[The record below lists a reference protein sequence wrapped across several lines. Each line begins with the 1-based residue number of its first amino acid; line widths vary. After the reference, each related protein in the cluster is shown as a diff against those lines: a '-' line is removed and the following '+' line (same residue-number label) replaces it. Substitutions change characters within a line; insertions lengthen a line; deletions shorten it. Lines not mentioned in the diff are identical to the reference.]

1 MHIKNAYQT
10 TTLLVNAYQK
20 FISNYYLSCKCQSTM
35 NLTCNHQY
43 CQPFSTC
50 FPPAIFT
57 QPDTT
62 VGIPVGF
69 CLGLRSSSVCV
80 FCVAF
85 IHVVKTKWGCNFW
98 YKQWRDWL
106 FVKKM
111 RTGKNTSVP
120 FHNYHAESRLGFL
133 PLPAMKLARR
143 KITSLWTFDIS
154 ADLQRARELR
164 LKLPGRYPNSTT
176 TRLASTR
183 AISWAPG
190 IR

>member
-106 FVKKM
+106 FVKKWGQEK
-111 RTGKNTSVP
+111 TLQYPSTTITPN
-120 FHNYHAESRLGFL
+120 HAWFFCHCLRWSWLGAKSQAFEL
-133 PLPAMKLARR
+133 L
-143 KITSLWTFDIS
+143 TSLQICKEHENWDWSYRVGTPI
-154 ADLQRARELR
+154 Q
-164 LKLPGRYPNSTT
+164 PP
-176 TRLASTR
+176 LA
-183 AISWAPG
+183 
-190 IR
+190 